1 MITAPLPAAH
11 PEVPVHDQPWPWWR
25 RFTLQFGS
33 LYLAL
38 YFLVGVQG
46 FAPLPDP
53 LRFALADALSR
64 ALFQAPLPP
73 PAGPT
78 GSGDTALDWAWTL
91 ALLLVSLLGGAVWT
105 VLDRRPPRPRLTL
118 TLSQVLRVALI
129 WWLAIYGLSKFNFG
143 QFGLLGSGQLDTPYG
158 ESSPMGLL
166 WRFMGASPGYQ
177 WLAGVAEVLPALLLL
192 HRRTVT
198 LGALVAAVTM
208 TNVLALNLFYDVP
221 VKNFSAHL
229 LLSALVLLAL
239 DARRLRALVTGG
251 AVPAQERRPQPR
263 VMTALA
269 WLATA
274 ALLGAAA
281 LQARTGLAA
290 LHTDRQRTQVSAEP
304 LKTRGFH
311 WVNETPYNR

>member
-1 MITAPLPAAH
+1 MTTAPLSAADPEAPAL
-11 PEVPVHDQPWPWWR
+11 DRPWPWWR
-25 RFTLQFGS
+25 RFALQFGS

-46 FAPLPDP
+46 FAPLPEP
-53 LRFALADALSR
+53 LRFAVADALSR
-64 ALFQAPLPP
+64 ALFRAPLPP
-73 PAGPT
+73 LAGPT

-91 ALLLVSLLGGAVWT
+91 VLLLVALLGGAVWT
-105 VLDRRPPRPRLTL
+105 LLDRRAPHPRLMV
-118 TLSQVLRVALI
+118 TLSQLLRVSLI

-143 QFGLLGSGQLDTPYG
+143 QFGLLGTGQLTITYA

-166 WRFMGASPGYQ
+166 WRFMAASPGYQ

-198 LGALVAAVTM
+198 LGALIAAVTM
-208 TNVLALNLFYDVP
+208 ANVLALNLFYDVP

-229 LLSALVLLAL
+229 LLAALVLLVL
-239 DARRLRALVTGG
+239 DARRLRAFVTGE
-251 AVPAQERRPQPR
+251 AVPAQVARLQPR
-263 VMTALA
+263 VMTVLA
-269 WLATA
+269 WLVTA
-274 ALLGAAA
+274 ALLIMVGV
-281 LQARTGLAA
+281 QARTGLAA

-311 WVNETPYNR
+311 WVNEQPYNR